1 MRLKRKITITLQKVF
16 LLSIAWVMVL
26 LWGAAILDI
35 MSYVI
40 SFKSIFPLSG
50 VSKVIVYIDA
60 VIVTGVLLAWRT
72 GFIKICKI

>member
-1 MRLKRKITITLQKVF
+1 MRVERKIIVTLQKMF
-16 LLSIAWVMVL
+16 LLSIAWGMVT

-40 SFKSIFPLSG
+40 TFKNTFPLSG
-50 VSKVIVYIDA
+50 VGKLVVYIDA